1 MVTFRIFCA
10 AKNAG
15 SLILN
20 KYNFSAAYIIVLFKE
35 KNGALFFGTPY
46 FFLVYAYQTPL

>member
-15 SLILN
+15 SFILN

-35 KNGALFFGTPY
+35 KTAPFFGDAV